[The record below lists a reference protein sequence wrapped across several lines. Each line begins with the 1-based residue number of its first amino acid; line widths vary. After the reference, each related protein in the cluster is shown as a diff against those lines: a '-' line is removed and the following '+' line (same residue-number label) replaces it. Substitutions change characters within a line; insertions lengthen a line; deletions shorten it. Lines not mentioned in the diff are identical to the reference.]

1 MRVMLWEYADETVS
15 PLWGSVVFAGGGGGE
30 WSRRRPHFHC
40 QCTHIHTGTLWQCI
54 CSVSS
59 TDKEQCRRR
68 EEERKESQR
77 PVPTEDRQRQLKS
90 RRTVEGKQWC
100 ECWPPNETQL
110 FSQIDI
116 QCPIVS
122 MRVCA
127 CACACACARAIAYD
141 CLCRQTCTVQA
152 GSILRVETLSACRV
166 QPPSHQAEEG
176 RKKKRG
182 LQEIVEERE
191 EGRLM

>member
-1 MRVMLWEYADETVS
+1 MFV
-15 PLWGSVVFAGGGGGE
+15 GGGGGE

-40 QCTHIHTGTLWQCI
+40 QCTHIHTGTLSQCI
-54 CSVSS
+54 CSVPS

-127 CACACACARAIAYD
+127 LVLALVPVPLPTTVCAGRHAPSRRAAS
-141 CLCRQTCTVQA
+141 CVS
-152 GSILRVETLSACRV
+152 G
-166 QPPSHQAEEG
+166 H
-176 RKKKRG
+176 
-182 LQEIVEERE
+182 
-191 EGRLM
+191 